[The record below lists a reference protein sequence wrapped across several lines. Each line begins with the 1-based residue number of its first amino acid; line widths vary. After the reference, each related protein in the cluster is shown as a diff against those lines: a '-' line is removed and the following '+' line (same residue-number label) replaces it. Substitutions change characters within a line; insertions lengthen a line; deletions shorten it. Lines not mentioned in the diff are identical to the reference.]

1 MTPSEQHFRRYEL
14 IISDIVARYP
24 QPSVLSPIN
33 GKSPSYVRQQLR
45 EAFEIFLRSPSLT
58 SPIPR
63 DTAQAL
69 YNTFT
74 FGNDLD
80 HIHIGPRRKKPQ
92 ATNAILSPTPS
103 DSPPL
108 TVDCTN
114 FAVASA
120 ICLLKDA
127 DQFPAVPISL
137 HSLSSDSARELEAT
151 YPNISLTP
159 AADPDTYTLL

>member
-45 EAFEIFLRSPSLT
+45 EAFEIFLRSPAIT
-58 SPIPR
+58 STIPR

-80 HIHIGPRRKKPQ
+80 HIHIGPRRKKAQ
-92 ATNAILSPTPS
+92 ATNAILSPIPS
-103 DSPPL
+103 DSPAL

-114 FAVASA
+114 FTIASA
-120 ICLLKDA
+120 ICLLKDH
-127 DQFPAVPISL
+127 DQFPATPITL
-137 HSLSSDSARELEAT
+137 TNLSSEALDSLEST

-159 AADPDTYTLL
+159 SADSGTYTLL